1 MYLSHPNDS
10 NERAPTIDRVRNE
23 MEDAISIE
31 SLIAR
36 RRDNGGEICHPRER
50 ERDKSNENEKGSFL

>member
-31 SLIAR
+31 SLIAH
-36 RRDNGGEICHPRER
+36 RRDNGRER
-50 ERDKSNENEKGSFL
+50 EG